1 MAWIFRNLVEEGS
14 IRQRE
19 MRHLRDCAKGVDL
32 SSCADMAKRPLKVR
46 LFPRAESTV
55 RAGHPW
61 VFKDSVKSVSD
72 PGQAGDLAV
81 VYDRQDRLL
90 GMGFWDPDSPIA
102 LRMIHVGAAVAIDR
116 DWWLKRMHD
125 AAAKRDFGGDTNGY
139 RCLNGDSEGFPGLVV
154 DRYGETLVAKVY
166 SAAWLVR
173 WGEIEGVLREVY
185 SPAHLV
191 LRIARNLAGVA
202 AELGL
207 EEGFRGEAGGE
218 IVVFREHGIRFESM
232 VLRGQK
238 TGFFLDQRDNRRRVA
253 EMAEGREVLNVFSF
267 SGGFSLHAAKGGA
280 LAVTDVD
287 ISEHAL
293 AGAERNFALNPEL
306 RVRHEKVQADAFAWM
321 AGCRRQWD
329 LIVVDPPSL
338 AKREKDRAGALAAY
352 RKLQVDAIRCLRPG
366 GVLVSAS
373 CSAHVRQDEF
383 FRLVTAAASQSGRKW
398 EECWRSGHASDHPAS
413 FPEAGYLKALAIR
426 FP

>member
-1 MAWIFRNLVEEGS
+1 MRVVRDRS

-19 MRHLRDCAKGVDL
+19 MPDLRDCVWGVGL
-32 SSCADMAKRPLKVR
+32 SWSAGMARRPLKVR

-55 RAGHPW
+55 RSGHPW

-72 PGQAGDLAV
+72 PGSPGDLAV
-81 VYDRQDRLL
+81 VYDRQDRMM

-116 DWWLKRMHD
+116 EWWLRRMRE
-125 AAAKRDFGGDTNGY
+125 AVGRRDFEASTDGY

-154 DRYGETLVAKVY
+154 DRYADTWVVKVY

-173 WGEIEGVLREVY
+173 WAEIEEVIREIFA
-185 SPAHLV
+185 PLHLV
-191 LRIARNLAGVA
+191 RRIARNLLPLAR
-202 AELGL
+202 ELGL
-207 EEGFRGEAGGE
+207 EEGFCGAEGRE
-218 IVVFREHGIRFESM
+218 IVVFREHGIRFEAM
-232 VLRGQK
+232 VRHGQK
-238 TGFFLDQRDNRRRVA
+238 TGFFLDQRDNRNRVA
-253 EMAEGREVLNVFSF
+253 EMAAGREVLNVFSF

-280 LAVTDVD
+280 QSVTDVD

-293 AGAERNFALNPEL
+293 AGAVRNFALNPGL
-306 RVRHEKVQADAFAWM
+306 RTRHETVQADAFAWM
-321 AGCRRQWD
+321 AGSRRQWD

-366 GVLVSAS
+366 GILVSAS
-373 CSAHVRQDEF
+373 CSAHVRKDEF
-383 FRLVTAAASQSGRKW
+383 FKLVSAAAVQSGRKW
-398 EECWRSGHASDHPAS
+398 REIWRSGHAADHPAG
-413 FPEAGYLKALAIR
+413 FPEAEYLKAMAIG